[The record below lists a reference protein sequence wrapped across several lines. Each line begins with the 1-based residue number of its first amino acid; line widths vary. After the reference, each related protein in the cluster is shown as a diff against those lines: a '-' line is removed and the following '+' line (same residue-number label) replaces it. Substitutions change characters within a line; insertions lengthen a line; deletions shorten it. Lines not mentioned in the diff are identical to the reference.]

1 MPEPKNLERHYR
13 HLLARQDW
21 LFLVGCASSLAAL
34 VCATTAGMILDRG
47 MGASRVWETATYGL
61 TLVVAVLY
69 FWQLIWTLQLR
80 RQDASVTRAGRRT
93 FVVHA
98 AVTVMTLIVVTTHVE
113 LSPAELVSPLSVALT
128 YGVDSAV
135 LSSAATALILTANR
149 INTPGKDTHA

>member
-1 MPEPKNLERHYR
+1 MPEPKNLQRHYR

-21 LFLVGCASSLAAL
+21 LFLAGCTSSLATL
-34 VCATTAGMILDRG
+34 VCAIAAGTVLDRG
-47 MGASRVWETATYGL
+47 MGTSRVWETATYGL
-61 TLVVAVLY
+61 ALVVAVLY
-69 FWQLIWTLQLR
+69 FWQLVWTLQLR
-80 RQDASVTRAGRRT
+80 RQSAGVTRAGRRT

-98 AVTVMTLIVVTTHVE
+98 AVTVMALIVVTTHLE

-135 LSSAATALILTANR
+135 LSSTVTALVLTANR